1 MRLAEVARVGV
12 ITGAAALALVGI
24 LATRAPSNE
33 MLPPQVEATKG
44 EPLELSV
51 KVQETAVDS
60 CAGDVR
66 TEGARVYVHLP
77 EDPKTCAGVTRVYR
91 VEGERL
97 IFEQE
102 LIDI

>member
-1 MRLAEVARVGV
+1 MRLAEVARVGA
-12 ITGAAALALVGI
+12 ITGAAALALAGI
-24 LATRAPSNE
+24 IATRAPSTA
-33 MLPPQVEATKG
+33 MLPPQVESQKG

-51 KVQETAVDS
+51 KVQETAGDS

-66 TEGARVYVHLP
+66 TEGTRVYVHLP

-91 VEGERL
+91 VDGSQL